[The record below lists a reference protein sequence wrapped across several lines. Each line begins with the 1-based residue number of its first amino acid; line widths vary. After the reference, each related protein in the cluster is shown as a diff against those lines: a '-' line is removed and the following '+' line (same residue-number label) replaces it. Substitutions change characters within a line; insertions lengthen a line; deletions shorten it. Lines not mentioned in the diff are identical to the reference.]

1 MYDVDPIAA
10 PSFDQDGI
18 ERYQKFLQEKYKNNI
33 SLFNERYDLDIDD
46 FKQLKPED
54 YWYSVI
60 YGEGSCYTGEDIKKR
75 TKKFWIWKDNMSW
88 KIEEL
93 RLYFKDMQTRLK
105 KDHPELFLCPDL
117 SRGDIFL
124 MCTARNNVTVTIRI
138 TVNCGI
144 LQCGGSI
151 CMRSVHMWI
160 PAIS

>member
-1 MYDVDPIAA
+1 MWDPIAA

-18 ERYQKFLQEKYKNNI
+18 ERYQKFLKEKYKNNI

-60 YGEGSCYTGEDIKKR
+60 YGEGSCYTGEDIRKR

-117 SRGDIFL
+117 SQWGYFLNVYSQKQCDSDNPDYSELWDTAMRG
-124 MCTARNNVTVTIRI
+124 T
-138 TVNCGI
+138 
-144 LQCGGSI
+144 I
-151 CMRSVHMWI
+151 CMRPVHMWI